1 MSRDA
6 AADARAGDGSPVTE
20 DPHRAEAATEER
32 PRPQYG
38 EYATPEEQR
47 ARIQRPEVTEALD
60 AGVAP
65 QPVQPTPAPDAAP
78 APARGPLWDRALTFG
93 LLVYGLVST
102 VSTIV
107 QLLDFPSYAETAARI
122 LGADATFTNLPA
134 GYLWGA
140 AAAFAYGAGWLLTAV
155 LTWRRLK
162 RGRIAF
168 WIPLVGFV
176 ATAIVA
182 SICITV
188 ALFGDPQFMSALIAN
203 VPN

>member
-1 MSRDA
+1 MIDA
-6 AADARAGDGSPVTE
+6 STGNGE
-20 DPHRAEAATEER
+20 GR

-65 QPVQPTPAPDAAP
+65 QPERPAP
-78 APARGPLWDRALTFG
+78 APVDAARPGALRGPLWDRIITGG
-93 LLVYGLVST
+93 LLAYGLVST

-107 QLLDFPSYAETAARI
+107 QLLDFPRYAESAANV
-122 LGADATFTNLPA
+122 LGVDATYTNLQG
-134 GYLWGA
+134 GYVWGA
-140 AAAFAYGAGWLLTAV
+140 AAALVYGIGWLLTAL

-162 RGRIAF
+162 RGKIAF
-168 WIPLVGFV
+168 WIPIAGFV
-176 ATAIVA
+176 ATALVA
-182 SICITV
+182 GVCVTL
-188 ALFGDPQFMSALIAN
+188 ALVGDQQFMTAIIGS

>member
-1 MSRDA
+1 VSDA
-6 AADARAGDGSPVTE
+6 SSENP
-20 DPHRAEAATEER
+20 EAR

-65 QPVQPTPAPDAAP
+65 EPEQPAQMP
-78 APARGPLWDRALTFG
+78 APAVGPRPGALRGPLWDRIITGAL
-93 LLVYGLVST
+93 LAYGLVST

-107 QLLDFPSYAETAARI
+107 QLLDFPRYAESAAGV
-122 LGADATFTNLPA
+122 LGVDAAYTNLQA
-134 GYLWGA
+134 GYVWGA
-140 AAAFAYGAGWLLTAV
+140 AAALVYGIGWLLTA
-155 LTWRRLK
+155 LLAWRRLR

-168 WIPLVGFV
+168 WIPIAGFVVTALLAGVCVTLALVGDQQFM
-176 ATAIVA
+176 TAIMG
-182 SICITV
+182 S
-188 ALFGDPQFMSALIAN
+188 

>member
-1 MSRDA
+1 MS
-6 AADARAGDGSPVTE
+6 DGST
-20 DPHRAEAATEER
+20 DDGAAR

-65 QPVQPTPAPDAAP
+65 QPEQPVPTAAP
-78 APARGPLWDRALTFG
+78 APATRPGGLRGPLWDRIITGAL
-93 LLVYGLVST
+93 LAYGLVST

-107 QLLDFPSYAETAARI
+107 QLLDFPRYAESAATI
-122 LGADATFTNLPA
+122 LGVDATYTNLQA
-134 GYLWGA
+134 GYVWGA
-140 AAAFAYGAGWLLTAV
+140 AAAFVYGVGWLATTV

-168 WIPLVGFV
+168 WIPIAGFV
-176 ATAIVA
+176 ATALIAGV
-182 SICITV
+182 CVTL
-188 ALFGDPQFMSALIAN
+188 ALVGDQQFMSAIIGS

>member
-1 MSRDA
+1 VSDA
-6 AADARAGDGSPVTE
+6 S
-20 DPHRAEAATEER
+20 ER

-47 ARIQRPEVTEALD
+47 ARIQRPEVTESLD

-65 QPVQPTPAPDAAP
+65 QPVAEPAPTPAAP
-78 APARGPLWDRALTFG
+78 ASGPRGPLWDRVLTFG

-102 VSTIV
+102 ISTIV
-107 QLLDFPSYAETAARI
+107 QLLDFPAYAETAAGI
-122 LGADATFTNLPA
+122 LGVPDASYTNLTA
-134 GYLWGA
+134 GYVWGA
-140 AAAFAYGAGWLLTAV
+140 AAALVYGIGWLATAL
-155 LTWRRLK
+155 LTWRRLR

-176 ATAIVA
+176 VTALIA
-182 SICITV
+182 GICVTI
-188 ALFGDPQFMSALIAN
+188 ALVGDPQFMSSLMSS

>member
-1 MSRDA
+1 MSDA
-6 AADARAGDGSPVTE
+6 DQRPAGPGSDAGDVG
-20 DPHRAEAATEER
+20 AR
-32 PRPQYG
+32 PRPQFG

-65 QPVQPTPAPDAAP
+65 QPEPIAPSAAP
-78 APARGPLWDRALTFG
+78 ATASGPGGFRGPLWDRILAGG
-93 LLVYGLVST
+93 LLAYGLVST

-107 QLLDFPSYAETAARI
+107 QLLDFPAYAEAAAKV
-122 LGADATFTNLPA
+122 LGVDVSFTNLSA

-140 AAAFAYGAGWLLTAV
+140 AAAFVYGIGWLLTAMF
-155 LTWRRLK
+155 TWRRLK

-176 ATAIVA
+176 GTALVA
-182 SICITV
+182 GVCVTA
-188 ALFGDPQFMSALIAN
+188 ALLGDQQFMNALIGS

>member
-1 MSRDA
+1 MSADDA
-6 AADARAGDGSPVTE
+6 STGRP
-20 DPHRAEAATEER
+20 

-65 QPVQPTPAPDAAP
+65 AP
-78 APARGPLWDRALTFG
+78 AAEPEPVPASATTPLVRGPRWDRILTFG

-107 QLLDFPSYAETAARI
+107 QLLDFPNYAESAARI
-122 LGADATFTNLPA
+122 LGSQASYTNLSA
-134 GYLWGA
+134 GYVWGA
-140 AAAFAYGAGWLLTAV
+140 AAALTYGVGWLVTAV
-155 LTWRRLK
+155 LTWRRLG
-162 RGRIAF
+162 RGRVAF

-176 ATAIVA
+176 VTATIAAVCVTI
-182 SICITV
+182 
-188 ALFGDPQFMSALIAN
+188 ALTSDPQFMSGLLAA

>member
-1 MSRDA
+1 MSDAEQRA
-6 AADARAGDGSPVTE
+6 AAPASDTGDV
-20 DPHRAEAATEER
+20 DER
-32 PRPQYG
+32 PRPQFG

-47 ARIQRPEVTEALD
+47 ARIQRPAVTEALD

-65 QPVQPTPAPDAAP
+65 QPEPVVPAAAP
-78 APARGPLWDRALTFG
+78 VSAPTSGPGGLRGPLWDRVLAGG
-93 LLVYGLVST
+93 LLAYGLVST

-107 QLLDFPSYAETAARI
+107 QLLDFPAYAESAAKV
-122 LGADATFTNLPA
+122 LGVDASFTNLSA

-140 AAAFAYGAGWLLTAV
+140 AAAFVYGIGWLLTAV

-176 ATAIVA
+176 ATVLVA
-182 SICITV
+182 GACVTA
-188 ALFGDPQFMSALIAN
+188 ALLGDQQFMNALVGS